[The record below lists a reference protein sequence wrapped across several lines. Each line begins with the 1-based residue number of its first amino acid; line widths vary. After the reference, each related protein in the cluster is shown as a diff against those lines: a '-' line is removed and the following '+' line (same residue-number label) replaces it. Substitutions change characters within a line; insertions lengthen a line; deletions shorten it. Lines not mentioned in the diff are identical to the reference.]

1 MQAKVTKISYTNEIT
16 LISLSLPDGRAVAQV
31 LGAFS
36 EAGVNV
42 DMISQT
48 APQGGAVRMSF
59 SLSDRDLAEALTVL
73 GKLRS
78 GDKGLS
84 PEILPG
90 NCKIAC
96 YDADMVRTP
105 GVAAK
110 VFALLSEANVPIP
123 AKNKTPIL
131 PYIAPNAL
139 RPCRAIFGSAA
150 AHGQI
155 FAENRAL
162 PLKFLLIC
170 IESSG

>member
-16 LISLSLPDGRAVAQV
+16 LISLSLSDGRAVAQV

-110 VFALLSEANVPIP
+110 VFALLSEANVPIMLI
-123 AKNKTPIL
+123 TTSDVDISIL
-131 PYIAPNAL
+131 INAHDLNDALQAMSGAFGVAPV
-139 RPCRAIFGSAA
+139 
-150 AHGQI
+150 
-155 FAENRAL
+155 E
-162 PLKFLLIC
+162 
-170 IESSG
+170 ESF

>member
-110 VFALLSEANVPIP
+110 VLALLSEANVPIMLI
-123 AKNKTPIL
+123 TTSDVDISIL
-131 PYIAPNAL
+131 INAHDLNDALQAMSGAFGVAPV
-139 RPCRAIFGSAA
+139 
-150 AHGQI
+150 
-155 FAENRAL
+155 E
-162 PLKFLLIC
+162 
-170 IESSG
+170 ESF

>member
-1 MQAKVTKISYTNEIT
+1 MEAKVTKISYTNEIT

-36 EAGVNV
+36 DAGVNV

-96 YDADMVRTP
+96 YDADMVHTP

-110 VFALLSEANVPIP
+110 VFALLSEANVPIMLI
-123 AKNKTPIL
+123 TTSDVDISIL
-131 PYIAPNAL
+131 INTHDLNDALQTMSGAFGVAPV
-139 RPCRAIFGSAA
+139 
-150 AHGQI
+150 
-155 FAENRAL
+155 E
-162 PLKFLLIC
+162 
-170 IESSG
+170 ESF